1 MIGAEVINPNAPSVM
16 GVPAFWGELAA
27 LIQKKCI
34 EGGLMI
40 EKGGRHSCVLRF
52 LPPLIITKA
61 QIDDAMVI
69 FTKAARAARA
79 QITSQSKI

>member
-1 MIGAEVINPNAPSVM
+1 
-16 GVPAFWGELAA
+16 
-27 LIQKKCI
+27 
-34 EGGLMI
+34 MI

-61 QIDDAMVI
+61 QIDDALVI

-79 QITSQSKI
+79 QITQQSKV